1 MQVVTAG
8 LSGRAKFVLASVGVR
23 YQAGTTDEIVLR
35 QLQNG
40 QQLRTRLRISNLG
53 LVYSVAVRF

>member
-1 MQVVTAG
+1 
-8 LSGRAKFVLASVGVR
+8 VLASVGMR
-23 YQAGTTDEIVLR
+23 YQAGTTDQIVLR

-40 QQLRTRLRISNLG
+40 QQLGTRLKISNLG